1 MFTPSETAL
10 AILRRL
16 IDLRSAD
23 MPAPLAQALLEM
35 QFAETDQS
43 RMGELAAKSN
53 QGSLSPQEAEK
64 YDGYIAA
71 ADLLSLW
78 RSKARLALKPHST
91 AA

>member
-1 MFTPSETAL
+1 MLAETAL

-16 IDLRSAD
+16 IDTRCAGL
-23 MPAPLAQALLEM
+23 PAPLAEAVLEIR
-35 QFAETDQS
+35 FTDADQV
-43 RMGELAAKSN
+43 RMGELAVKSN
-53 QGSLSPQEAEK
+53 QGSLTPQEAEE

-78 RSKARLALKPHST
+78 HSKARLALNPHST

>member
-1 MFTPSETAL
+1 MPSETAL

-16 IDLRSAD
+16 IDSRTAGL
-23 MPAPLAQALLEM
+23 PVPLAEAVLEIR
-35 QFAETDQS
+35 FAETDQS
-43 RMGELAAKSN
+43 RMRELAAESN
-53 QGSLSPQEAEK
+53 QGSLSPQEAEE

-78 RSKARLALKPHST
+78 HSKARLALKPLST

>member
-1 MFTPSETAL
+1 MLGETVI

-16 IDLRSAD
+16 IESGQGDLSPEA
-23 MPAPLAQALLEM
+23 AQAVLHFHFTE
-35 QFAETDQS
+35 ADQR
-43 RMGELAAKSN
+43 RMAELASRSN
-53 QGSLSPQEAEK
+53 QGTLTPTEAEE

-78 RSKARLALKPHST
+78 KSKARLSLKQHTS

>member
-1 MFTPSETAL
+1 MTSETAL

-16 IDLRSAD
+16 IDSRSGGLS
-23 MPAPLAQALLEM
+23 APQAEAVLEM
-35 QFAETDQS
+35 RFAETDQA
-43 RMGELAAKSN
+43 RMGELAIKSN
-53 QGSLSPQEAEK
+53 QGTLSPGEAEE

-78 RSKARLALKPHST
+78 HSKARLALKPHST